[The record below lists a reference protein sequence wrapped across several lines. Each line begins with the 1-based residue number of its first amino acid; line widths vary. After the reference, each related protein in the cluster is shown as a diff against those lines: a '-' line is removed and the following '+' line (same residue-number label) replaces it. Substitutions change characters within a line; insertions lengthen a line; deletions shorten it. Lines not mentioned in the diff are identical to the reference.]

1 MDLEYSPEQER
12 LRAEIRA
19 TLQRVMTPERT
30 LALNARMEG
39 GPEVR
44 ECVRA
49 LAAADLLG
57 VGWPKE
63 YGGRGFSAIEQ
74 FIFSEEAQRVNAP
87 IPLVTLN
94 TVGPTLMQC
103 GTEEQKQKFLP
114 AILDG
119 SVEFAIGYS
128 EPGAGSDLASLRTTA
143 VRDGDDYV
151 INGQKMFTS
160 GAAYADYIWLAART
174 DPNAK
179 KHKGISIFI
188 VPTSSPGFSWQP
200 LHTMP
205 GISTFYTFYDDV
217 RVPASALVGGEN
229 QGWQLIT
236 TQLNFE
242 RAALG
247 NLGAL
252 EPLFEKTLEWATTT
266 ELDGGRVID
275 QPWVQLALARVEAQ
289 VAAYKLV
296 NLRVNA
302 AMTKGV
308 LNMGEASAAK
318 VFGTELTQQVARQL
332 LEVLDRNGVRRG
344 ADAPL
349 GGALESAYRW
359 AVINTFGGGANEIQR
374 DIIAMAGLGMPR
386 APRDLRATAQVRR
399 TAAVTDSETVSAKV
413 RALVGQP
420 TGGTGKPSL
429 APDPVNQP
437 MIRHWAYAMADM
449 NPVYLDP
456 EFAEKSRFGGIVS
469 PPVMLQSWTM
479 PSPNLE
485 GIGERGGAP
494 IEINSNPTAFLD
506 EAGYTSTVATNSE
519 FEIERYPRLGDVISA
534 TTVYESVSEEKKTA
548 LGTGFFLTW
557 LTTYTDQNGE
567 VLGRQ
572 RFRVLRFRP
581 ER

>member
-1 MDLEYSPEQER
+1 MHLEYTPEQER

-19 TLQRVMTPERT
+19 SLERVMTPER
-30 LALNARMEG
+30 AAAVRERVEG

-44 ECVRA
+44 ECIRA

-74 FIFSEEAQRVNAP
+74 FIFAEEARRADAP

-103 GTEEQKQKFLP
+103 GTEEQKRKFLP

-128 EPGAGSDLASLRTTA
+128 EPGAGSDLASIRTTA
-143 VRDGDDYV
+143 VRDGNEYV

-160 GAAYADYIWLAART
+160 GAAHADYVWLAART
-174 DPNAK
+174 DPEAE
-179 KHKGISIFI
+179 KHKGISILI

-205 GISTFYTFYDDV
+205 GVSTFYTFYDDV

-229 QGWQLIT
+229 QGWRLIT

-247 NLGAL
+247 NLAGL
-252 EPLFEKTLEWATTT
+252 EPLFEKTLDWAATT

-275 QPWVQLALARVEAQ
+275 QPWVRLALARVEAQ

-308 LNMGEASAAK
+308 LSMGEASAAK

-332 LEVLDRNGVRRG
+332 LEVLDHNGLRRG

-349 GGALESAYRW
+349 RGALEAAYRF

-386 APRDLRATAQVRR
+386 APRDLRAT
-399 TAAVTDSETVSAKV
+399 T
-413 RALVGQP
+413 
-420 TGGTGKPSL
+420 
-429 APDPVNQP
+429 
-437 MIRHWAYAMADM
+437 
-449 NPVYLDP
+449 
-456 EFAEKSRFGGIVS
+456 
-469 PPVMLQSWTM
+469 
-479 PSPNLE
+479 
-485 GIGERGGAP
+485 
-494 IEINSNPTAFLD
+494 
-506 EAGYTSTVATNSE
+506 
-519 FEIERYPRLGDVISA
+519 
-534 TTVYESVSEEKKTA
+534 
-548 LGTGFFLTW
+548 
-557 LTTYTDQNGE
+557 
-567 VLGRQ
+567 
-572 RFRVLRFRP
+572 
-581 ER
+581 

>member
-19 TLQRVMTPERT
+19 ALEQVMTPERS
-30 LALNARMEG
+30 LALSTRMEG

-44 ECVRA
+44 ECIRA

-103 GTEEQKQKFLP
+103 GSEEQKQQFLP

-143 VRDGDDYV
+143 VRNGDEYV

-179 KHKGISIFI
+179 KHKGISILI

-200 LHTMP
+200 LHTMS
-205 GISTFYTFYDDV
+205 GISTFYTFYDNV

-252 EPLFEKTLEWATTT
+252 EPLFDKTLEWAATT
-266 ELDGGRVID
+266 ELDSGRVID

-308 LNMGEASAAK
+308 GSMGLQMGEASAAK

-332 LEVLDRNGVRRG
+332 LEVLDHNGVRRG
-344 ADAPL
+344 TDAPL
-349 GGALESAYRW
+349 RGALETAYRW

-386 APRDLRATAQVRR
+386 APRDLRATA
-399 TAAVTDSETVSAKV
+399 T
-413 RALVGQP
+413 
-420 TGGTGKPSL
+420 
-429 APDPVNQP
+429 
-437 MIRHWAYAMADM
+437 
-449 NPVYLDP
+449 
-456 EFAEKSRFGGIVS
+456 
-469 PPVMLQSWTM
+469 
-479 PSPNLE
+479 
-485 GIGERGGAP
+485 
-494 IEINSNPTAFLD
+494 
-506 EAGYTSTVATNSE
+506 
-519 FEIERYPRLGDVISA
+519 
-534 TTVYESVSEEKKTA
+534 
-548 LGTGFFLTW
+548 
-557 LTTYTDQNGE
+557 
-567 VLGRQ
+567 
-572 RFRVLRFRP
+572 
-581 ER
+581 

>member
-1 MDLEYSPEQER
+1 MRLDYTPEQEQ
-12 LRAEIRA
+12 LRDEIRA
-19 TLQRVMTPERT
+19 TLEQVMTPKRQAAVRE
-30 LALNARMEG
+30 RMEG
-39 GPEVR
+39 GPAVR

-63 YGGRGFSAIEQ
+63 FGGRGFSAIEQ
-74 FIFSEEAQRVNAP
+74 FIFAEEAQRVNAP

-94 TVGPTLMQC
+94 TVGPTLMQF
-103 GTEEQKQKFLP
+103 GTEEQKQTFLP

-143 VRDGDDYV
+143 VRDGDHYV

-217 RVPASALVGGEN
+217 RVPASAIVAGEN

-252 EPLFEKTLEWATTT
+252 EPLFEQTLQWATSTD
-266 ELDGGRVID
+266 LDDGHVID

-296 NLRVNA
+296 NARVNA
-302 AMTKGV
+302 AMTKGA

-318 VFGTELTQQVARQL
+318 VFGTELTQQVAREL
-332 LEVLDRNGVRRG
+332 LEVLDRNGLRRG
-344 ADAPL
+344 TEAPL
-349 GGALESAYRW
+349 RGALESAYRI

-386 APRDLRATAQVRR
+386 APRDLRA
-399 TAAVTDSETVSAKV
+399 
-413 RALVGQP
+413 
-420 TGGTGKPSL
+420 
-429 APDPVNQP
+429 
-437 MIRHWAYAMADM
+437 
-449 NPVYLDP
+449 
-456 EFAEKSRFGGIVS
+456 AEKSGG
-469 PPVMLQSWTM
+469 
-479 PSPNLE
+479 
-485 GIGERGGAP
+485 
-494 IEINSNPTAFLD
+494 PT
-506 EAGYTSTVATNSE
+506 
-519 FEIERYPRLGDVISA
+519 
-534 TTVYESVSEEKKTA
+534 
-548 LGTGFFLTW
+548 
-557 LTTYTDQNGE
+557 Q
-567 VLGRQ
+567 
-572 RFRVLRFRP
+572 
-581 ER
+581 

>member
-1 MDLEYSPEQER
+1 MQLEYTPEQEQ
-12 LRAEIRA
+12 LRAEIRS
-19 TLQRVMTPERT
+19 TLEQVMTPER
-30 LALNARMEG
+30 ADAIKDRIEG
-39 GPEVR
+39 GPAVR

-74 FIFSEEAQRVNAP
+74 FIFSEEARRVDAP

-103 GTEEQKQKFLP
+103 GTEEQKQRFLP
-114 AILDG
+114 SILDG
-119 SVEFAIGYS
+119 SIEFAIGYS
-128 EPGAGSDLASLRTTA
+128 EPGAGSDLASVRTTA

-179 KHKGISIFI
+179 KHKGISILI

-252 EPLFEKTLEWATTT
+252 EPLFEKTLDWARNT
-266 ELDGGRVID
+266 ELDDGRVID
-275 QPWVQLALARVEAQ
+275 QPWVRLTLARVEAQ

-296 NLRVNA
+296 NMRVNA

-318 VFGTELTQQVARQL
+318 VFGTELTQLVARQL
-332 LEVLDRNGVRRG
+332 LEVLDHNGLRRG
-344 ADAPL
+344 NDAPL
-349 GGALESAYRW
+349 RGALESAYRF

-386 APRDLRATAQVRR
+386 APRDLRATEQ
-399 TAAVTDSETVSAKV
+399 S
-413 RALVGQP
+413 
-420 TGGTGKPSL
+420 GGSSK
-429 APDPVNQP
+429 
-437 MIRHWAYAMADM
+437 
-449 NPVYLDP
+449 
-456 EFAEKSRFGGIVS
+456 
-469 PPVMLQSWTM
+469 
-479 PSPNLE
+479 
-485 GIGERGGAP
+485 
-494 IEINSNPTAFLD
+494 
-506 EAGYTSTVATNSE
+506 
-519 FEIERYPRLGDVISA
+519 
-534 TTVYESVSEEKKTA
+534 
-548 LGTGFFLTW
+548 
-557 LTTYTDQNGE
+557 
-567 VLGRQ
+567 
-572 RFRVLRFRP
+572 
-581 ER
+581 

>member
-1 MDLEYSPEQER
+1 MHLEYTPEQER

-19 TLQRVMTPERT
+19 TLEQVMTPERSAAVSQT
-30 LALNARMEG
+30 LEGAPEARETI
-39 GPEVR
+39 
-44 ECVRA
+44 RA
-49 LAAADLLG
+49 LAAANLLG

-74 FIFSEEAQRVNAP
+74 FIFSEEARRVNAP

-128 EPGAGSDLASLRTTA
+128 EPDAGSDLASLRTTA

-205 GISTFYTFYDDV
+205 GISTFYTFYDNV
-217 RVPASALVGGEN
+217 RVPAPAMVGAEN
-229 QGWQLIT
+229 EGWNLIT

-252 EPLFEKTLEWATTT
+252 EPLFEKTLEWAKAT
-266 ELDGGRVID
+266 ELDGRRVID

-289 VAAYKLV
+289 VAAYKLI

-308 LNMGEASAAK
+308 LGMAEASAAK

-332 LEVLDRNGVRRG
+332 LEVLDGNGVRAG
-344 ADAPL
+344 TDAPL
-349 GGALESAYRW
+349 RGALESAYRF

-386 APRDLRATAQVRR
+386 APRDLRA
-399 TAAVTDSETVSAKV
+399 S
-413 RALVGQP
+413 
-420 TGGTGKPSL
+420 GK
-429 APDPVNQP
+429 
-437 MIRHWAYAMADM
+437 
-449 NPVYLDP
+449 
-456 EFAEKSRFGGIVS
+456 
-469 PPVMLQSWTM
+469 
-479 PSPNLE
+479 
-485 GIGERGGAP
+485 
-494 IEINSNPTAFLD
+494 
-506 EAGYTSTVATNSE
+506 
-519 FEIERYPRLGDVISA
+519 
-534 TTVYESVSEEKKTA
+534 
-548 LGTGFFLTW
+548 
-557 LTTYTDQNGE
+557 
-567 VLGRQ
+567 
-572 RFRVLRFRP
+572 
-581 ER
+581 

>member
-1 MDLEYSPEQER
+1 MRLDYTPEQEQ
-12 LRAEIRA
+12 LRDEIRA
-19 TLQRVMTPERT
+19 TMEQVMTPERQ
-30 LALNARMEG
+30 AAVRERMEG
-39 GPEVR
+39 GPAVR

-63 YGGRGFSAIEQ
+63 FGGRGFSAIEQ
-74 FIFSEEAQRVNAP
+74 FIFAEEARRVNAP

-94 TVGPTLMQC
+94 TVGPTLMHY

-128 EPGAGSDLASLRTTA
+128 EPEAGSDLASLRTTA
-143 VRDGDDYV
+143 VRVSDDPEAAWV

-188 VPTSSPGFSWQP
+188 VPTSLAGFSCQP

-205 GISTFYTFYDDV
+205 GISTFYTFYDNV
-217 RVPASALVGGEN
+217 RVPASAIVAGEN

-247 NLGAL
+247 NLSAL
-252 EPLFEKTLEWATTT
+252 EPLFEQTLQWAIDT

-275 QPWVQLALARVEAQ
+275 QAWVQMTLARVEAE
-289 VAAYKLV
+289 VAAYKLM

-302 AMTKGV
+302 AMTQGM
-308 LNMGEASAAK
+308 LNMGEASAVK
-318 VFGTELTQQVARQL
+318 VFGTELTQQVAGQL
-332 LEVLDRNGVRRG
+332 LEVLDHNGLRRG

-349 GGALESAYRW
+349 RGALESAYRV
-359 AVINTFGGGANEIQR
+359 AVISTFGGGANEIQR

-386 APRDLRATAQVRR
+386 APRDLRAT
-399 TAAVTDSETVSAKV
+399 DKS
-413 RALVGQP
+413 GGP
-420 TGGTGKPSL
+420 T
-429 APDPVNQP
+429 Q
-437 MIRHWAYAMADM
+437 
-449 NPVYLDP
+449 
-456 EFAEKSRFGGIVS
+456 
-469 PPVMLQSWTM
+469 
-479 PSPNLE
+479 
-485 GIGERGGAP
+485 
-494 IEINSNPTAFLD
+494 
-506 EAGYTSTVATNSE
+506 
-519 FEIERYPRLGDVISA
+519 
-534 TTVYESVSEEKKTA
+534 
-548 LGTGFFLTW
+548 
-557 LTTYTDQNGE
+557 
-567 VLGRQ
+567 
-572 RFRVLRFRP
+572 
-581 ER
+581 

>member
-1 MDLEYSPEQER
+1 MQLEYTAEQEQ

-19 TLQRVMTPERT
+19 TLEQVMTPDRSATIRERI
-30 LALNARMEG
+30 EG

-49 LAAADLLG
+49 LAAANLLG

-63 YGGRGFSAIEQ
+63 FGGRGFSAIEQ
-74 FIFSEEAQRVNAP
+74 FIFAEEARRVNAP

-94 TVGPTLMQC
+94 TVGPTLMQF
-103 GTEEQKQKFLP
+103 GTEEQKHTFLP

-119 SVEFAIGYS
+119 TVEFAIGYS
-128 EPGAGSDLASLRTTA
+128 EPEAGSDLASLRTTA
-143 VRDGDDYV
+143 VRDGSGPDADYV

-205 GISTFYTFYDDV
+205 GISTFYTFYDNV
-217 RVPASALVGGEN
+217 RVPASAIVAGEN
-229 QGWQLIT
+229 HGWQLIT

-242 RAALG
+242 RAALS
-247 NLGAL
+247 NLAAL
-252 EPLFEKTLEWATTT
+252 EPLFEQTLQWATNTG
-266 ELDGGRVID
+266 LDDGRVID

-296 NLRVNA
+296 NARVNA
-302 AMTKGV
+302 AMAKGA

-332 LEVLDRNGVRRG
+332 LEVLDHNGLRRG

-349 GGALESAYRW
+349 RGALESAYRI

-374 DIIAMAGLGMPR
+374 DIIAMAGLSMPR
-386 APRDLRATAQVRR
+386 APRDLRP
-399 TAAVTDSETVSAKV
+399 TDKS
-413 RALVGQP
+413 GGP
-420 TGGTGKPSL
+420 T
-429 APDPVNQP
+429 Q
-437 MIRHWAYAMADM
+437 
-449 NPVYLDP
+449 
-456 EFAEKSRFGGIVS
+456 
-469 PPVMLQSWTM
+469 
-479 PSPNLE
+479 
-485 GIGERGGAP
+485 
-494 IEINSNPTAFLD
+494 
-506 EAGYTSTVATNSE
+506 
-519 FEIERYPRLGDVISA
+519 
-534 TTVYESVSEEKKTA
+534 
-548 LGTGFFLTW
+548 
-557 LTTYTDQNGE
+557 
-567 VLGRQ
+567 
-572 RFRVLRFRP
+572 
-581 ER
+581 